1 MIPLTLTPEM
11 LLIVCPLVML
21 AGFVDSIAGGG
32 GLISLPAY
40 YLAGLPPA
48 LASGTNKLAAAMGTS
63 LAAFHYGRSG
73 RVDGT
78 VARPAAAGAFLCS
91 ALGALLMRQLPQEV
105 VRYLVLGSIPVAAI
119 FTLRGGGEAS
129 KGLALSLSGIRLL
142 ALAIGCAIGF
152 YDGLIGPGT
161 GTFLILLF
169 MRLFGSEAVRAS
181 GTAKVVNLS
190 SNLAA
195 LGSLLITGDVMA
207 PLGLVAGACAMLGAF
222 LGSRLAIR
230 RGNGLVRGMMLVV
243 LFLLLAKLC
252 LDMIR

>member
-1 MIPLTLTPEM
+1 MTLMLTPQM
-11 LLIVCPLVML
+11 LLTVCPLVML

-63 LAAFHYGRSG
+63 LAAVQYGRAG
-73 RVDGT
+73 RIDG
-78 VARPAAAGAFLCS
+78 AMAWPAAAGAFLCS
-91 ALGALLMRQLPQEV
+91 ALGALLMRQLPPEL
-105 VRYLVLGSIPVAAI
+105 VRYLVMGCIPVAAF
-119 FTLRGGGEAS
+119 FTLRGGGKSAS
-129 KGLALSLSGIRLL
+129 PLALSPGGARLL
-142 ALAIGCAIGF
+142 AFAIGCAVGF

-181 GTAKVVNLS
+181 GTAKAVNLS

-195 LGSLLITGDVMA
+195 LGSLLITGDVMI
-207 PLGLVAGACAMLGAF
+207 PLGLIAGACAMLGAF

-230 RGNGLVRGMMLVV
+230 RGGGVVRGMMLAV
-243 LFLLLAKLC
+243 LALLLAKLC